1 MFWVGAVL
9 VRQAS
14 SAVSG
19 VGNLADPLG
28 WSNENGECGQSTAT
42 PRQLQAPGRRE
53 QEEVS
58 CNHSKALYLA
68 SLHVPPSN
76 NFKMHSLNLAPF
88 L

>member
-19 VGNLADPLG
+19 VGNLADPLV

-42 PRQLQAPGRRE
+42 LTVGTTSHHAAHNMRLT
-53 QEEVS
+53 
-58 CNHSKALYLA
+58 K
-68 SLHVPPSN
+68 SLSVARKQRKVFSYRHLFLVPY
-76 NFKMHSLNLAPF
+76 FVHC
-88 L
+88 